1 MQSWSG
7 KAIVRET
14 PRQPVT
20 LQLVKKSRPQNSE
33 AKRKTTSGPYT
44 RDVHRFPPGRG
55 GLRIKI
61 GRPTQDA
68 ALELL
73 VVGVIFAMMLILS
86 LRKENAVRDTR
97 AGASA

>member
-1 MQSWSG
+1 MLRPVRVRLVRKKLMQSWSG

-44 RDVHRFPPGRG
+44 RDVHQFPPGR
-55 GLRIKI
+55 L
-61 GRPTQDA
+61 DA
-68 ALELL
+68 AR
-73 VVGVIFAMMLILS
+73 M
-86 LRKENAVRDTR
+86 RC
-97 AGASA
+97 SAHDR